1 MNNNS
6 ENFVD
11 FFFFI
16 ERLHVTNV
24 YLHIYAQSLHTH
36 KHTHTHTPHTRTHAH
51 THYMMMPGF

>member
-11 FFFFI
+11 FFFFYREI
-16 ERLHVTNV
+16 ARDKCIFT
-24 YLHIYAQSLHTH
+24 YLCTIPTYTQ
-36 KHTHTHTPHTRTHAH
+36 THTHTPHTRTHAH

>member
-36 KHTHTHTPHTRTHAH
+36 KHTHTHHTHARTHTRII
-51 THYMMMPGF
+51 